1 MQTRNSYTDAMKKI
15 RFIFLLLSLVACT
28 KETDRSR
35 SDTTV
40 RIQASISGS
49 EASTK
54 APVIGSAFTNNGSY
68 GIFVCKNGTT
78 TTAHKSNSWNIRATY
93 TESTGSWNYY
103 YVSNL
108 SSGAVASTGY
118 DHITL
123 TARDDAATADLY
135 AYSPYVQSA
144 YSAGPAAIPY
154 TIAENIGNQTDLM
167 YAKENTTYVNAA
179 LDPMSPT
186 DLSATFTFRHAYS
199 LLAFRFKLG
208 HDSST
213 GGYGT
218 GTTYNLTNIT
228 VTLEDPDS
236 DGSTTAKLYTSGTF
250 NALTGSFNADGTEVS
265 SLSVTYPTSG
275 DWQCTIN
282 SASTYATAYMILV
295 PTDVAD
301 DELVF
306 TFTVNGQV
314 LQPFKLQRSQLLHD
328 DSSTYGFRPGSKY
341 TFNFTLDN
349 YLFFDGF
356 TVNDVWND
364 AILGEMEI

>member
-1 MQTRNSYTDAMKKI
+1 M
-15 RFIFLLLSLVACT
+15 LSLVACT

-35 SDTTV
+35 SDTAV
-40 RIQASISGS
+40 RIQASISS
-49 EASTK
+49 CEASTK
-54 APVIGSAFTNNGSY
+54 APVIGSAFPNNGSY

-78 TTAHKSNSWNIRATY
+78 TTAHKSNSWNIRASY
-93 TESTGSWNYY
+93 TESDGWNYY

-154 TIAENIGNQTDLM
+154 SIAANINNQTDLM
-167 YAKENTTYVNAA
+167 YAQENTTSGNAA
-179 LDPMSPT
+179 LDPLSPS
-186 DLSATFTFRHAYS
+186 DLSATFTFKHAYS

-218 GTTYNLTNIT
+218 GTTYALTKIT

-265 SLSVTYPTSG
+265 SLSVTYSYTF
-275 DWQCTIN
+275 D
-282 SASTYATAYMILV
+282 SASTYATAYMVLV

-328 DSSTYGFRPGSKY
+328 DSSTYGFRPGFKY

>member
-1 MQTRNSYTDAMKKI
+1 M
-15 RFIFLLLSLVACT
+15 LSLVACT

-35 SDTTV
+35 NDTAV
-40 RIQASISGS
+40 RIQASISS
-49 EASTK
+49 REASTK
-54 APVIGSAFTNNGSY
+54 APVIGSAFPNNGSY

-78 TTAHKSNSWNIRATY
+78 TTAHKFNSWNIRASY
-93 TESTGSWNYY
+93 TESDGWNYY

-144 YSAGPAAIPY
+144 YSAGPTAIPY
-154 TIAENIGNQTDLM
+154 SIAENIDNLTDLM
-167 YAKENTTYVNAA
+167 YAQENMTPDNTD
-179 LDPMSPT
+179 LDPLSVS
-186 DLSATFTFRHAYS
+186 DLSATFTFKHAYS

-208 HDSST
+208 HDSYT

-218 GTTYNLTNIT
+218 GTTYNLTKIT
-228 VTLEDPDS
+228 VTLDDPDS

-250 NALTGSFNADGTEVS
+250 NALTGSFNAGGTEVS
-265 SLSVTYPTSG
+265 SLSVTYPTFG
-275 DWQCTIN
+275 DWKRTIN
-282 SASTYATAYMILV
+282 SASTYATAYMVLV

-314 LQPFKLQRSQLLHD
+314 LQPFKLQRLQLLHN
-328 DSSTYGFRPGSKY
+328 DSSTYGFRPGFKY

-356 TVNDVWND
+356 TVSDVWDD

>member
-1 MQTRNSYTDAMKKI
+1 M
-15 RFIFLLLSLVACT
+15 LSLVACT

-35 SDTTV
+35 NDTAV

-54 APVIGSAFTNNGSY
+54 APVIGSAFPNDGNY
-68 GIFVCKNGTT
+68 GIFVCKSGTT
-78 TTAHKSNSWNIRATY
+78 TTAHKSNSWNIRASY
-93 TESTGSWNYY
+93 TESNGWNYY

-154 TIAENIGNQTDLM
+154 TIAESINNQTDLM
-167 YAKENTTYVNAA
+167 YAQENTTSGNAA
-179 LDPMSPT
+179 LDPLSPS
-186 DLSATFTFRHAYS
+186 DLSATFTFKHAYS
-199 LLAFRFKLG
+199 LLAFRFKLR

-213 GGYGT
+213 VGYGT
-218 GTTYNLTNIT
+218 GTTYNLTKIT
-228 VTLEDPDS
+228 VTLA

-282 SASTYATAYMILV
+282 SASIYATAYLILV

-306 TFTVNGQV
+306 TFTVNGQD
-314 LQPFKLQRSQLLHD
+314 LQPFKLKRSQLLHN
-328 DSSTYGFRPGSKY
+328 DSTTYGFRPGFKY

-356 TVNDVWND
+356 TVSDVWTPG
-364 AILGEMEI
+364 ILGEMEI